1 MRSIVASNV
10 KRIIRE
16 KGYKQ
21 YAIGVRA
28 GYRANKFN
36 DMLNGR
42 KIITDTDIPPIC
54 KALGVT
60 PNELFELSEQQEY

>member
-54 KALGVT
+54 
-60 PNELFELSEQQEY
+60 